1 MLDKEKL
8 LEHVQE
14 QTLRDVMLKI
24 LDKADG
30 VLKRHDV
37 KSTDFLT
44 PYETK
49 AACDLLN
56 GIQGIKYIVTGGYE
70 EAERKALVLFPD
82 YLDEYTVDTPIV
94 AFEIKST
101 SQFEHLDHRDYLGA
115 ILGMGLKRE
124 KIGDIIVHNNT
135 CQVVVNSGLKDY
147 ILYNLSKVGNA
158 SVKVKELK
166 LDEITPS
173 QIEYKQINGNVAS
186 LRLDAVLSLAFKV
199 SRTEAQSLI
208 SKERVSIN
216 WMQVTKTSYEV
227 MEKDIISLKGKGRVI
242 IASIEGKTK
251 SERIVIKLHKPI

>member
-24 LDKADG
+24 LDKADV

-44 PYETK
+44 PYEIK
-49 AACDLLN
+49 AACDILN
-56 GIQGIKYIVTGGYE
+56 GIRDIKYMITGGYQ
-70 EAERKALVLFPD
+70 EAERKIIVIFPD
-82 YLDEYTVDTPIV
+82 YLEEYGIDTPIV

-124 KIGDIIVHNNT
+124 KIGDIIVHNNI
-135 CQVVVNSGLKDY
+135 CQVMLHSSLKDY

-173 QIEYKQINGNVAS
+173 QIEYKQISGNVAS
-186 LRLDAVLSLAFKV
+186 LRLDAVLSLAFRV
-199 SRTEAQSLI
+199 SRAEAQSLI

-216 WMQVTKTSYEV
+216 WMQVTKSSYEV
-227 MEKDIISLKGKGRVI
+227 MENDIISLKGKGRVI

-251 SERIVIKLHKPI
+251 SERILIKLHKPI

>member
-14 QTLRDVMLKI
+14 QTLRDLMLKI

-30 VLKRHDV
+30 ALKRHDV

-70 EAERKALVLFPD
+70 EAERKTLVLFPD

-135 CQVVVNSGLKDY
+135 CQVVVNSSLKDY

-158 SVKVKELK
+158 SVKVLK

-208 SKERVSIN
+208 SKEKVSIN
-216 WMQVTKTSYEV
+216 WMQVTKSSYEV